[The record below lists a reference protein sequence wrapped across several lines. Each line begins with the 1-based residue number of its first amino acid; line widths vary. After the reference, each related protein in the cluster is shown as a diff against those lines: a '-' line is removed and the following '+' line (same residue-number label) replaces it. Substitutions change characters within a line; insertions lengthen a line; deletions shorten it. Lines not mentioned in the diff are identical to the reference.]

1 MNNNGKM
8 EFIKDTKATKEKIE
22 FDIFC
27 LENAINEDKKNNDK
41 KSLEFHSLALEGLK
55 QQLNDLEMENK

>member
-27 LENAINEDKKNNDK
+27 LENAINEDIINWFLFRDSEDVKENSKKIVKKDK
-41 KSLEFHSLALEGLK
+41 KDK
-55 QQLNDLEMENK
+55 K